1 MATTTARY
9 ALIVDDDPLILMHTA
24 LILQN
29 AGFQTLEAM
38 DGDEAVQLLK
48 QYERD
53 IVLLFTDVD
62 MPGTMNGFALGQYVA
77 AARPEI
83 EIVMASGHVLPRP
96 GEMPEKAS
104 FLSKPYS
111 TYVVVSH
118 LARILPD
125 GKKPCLF
132 TRVF

>member
-1 MATTTARY
+1 MAPTTAPY

-38 DGDEAVQLLK
+38 DGEEAVRLLG
-48 QYERD
+48 QYQKD

-62 MPGTMNGFALGQYVA
+62 MPGSMNGFALGQYVA
-77 AARPEI
+77 ATRPEI

-104 FLSKPYS
+104 FLLKPYS

-118 LARILPD
+118 LASILPD
-125 GKKPCLF
+125 GIKPSLF
-132 TRVF
+132 TRIF